1 MSILGNRVLRKED
14 PKFLTVGGS
23 YVDDLEIPGAAWVT
37 YVRSPEA
44 HARIARIDTAAALGA
59 PGVLDVFTASDLQ
72 LPPLPMELPMLN
84 PAMAR
89 PLLADGVVRFVGEA
103 VAAVV
108 AETKAQARDGAD
120 LVEVEYEPLPV
131 VVDPEESAAS
141 ETLLFEAAGS
151 NVALELSFGR
161 DEALFDAC
169 EVVVTQR
176 AVNQRLAPCPLEVRA
191 AAARVEEDGRL
202 TFWVSSQN
210 PFAARELLAKVLEI
224 EPEKIRVIAP
234 DVGGGFGS
242 KIFSYPEELL
252 VAWMAVR
259 LGRPVRWTETRSE
272 SMVSLGHGRAQVQQ
286 ITIGGARDGTVS
298 SYRLEII
305 QDAGAYSALG
315 TFLPMFTR
323 TMLTG
328 TYDIEKAECNAVSVV
343 TNTTPIVAY
352 RGAGRPEAA
361 AAIERALDLFAAE
374 ISMDPAEVRRRN
386 LVMGTAPFPFTT
398 PTGTV
403 YDIGDYGKALEMLL
417 AAAGYDELRAE
428 QATRRLSNEPVQL
441 GLGLAVYVEV
451 TNGLPGGEFSSV
463 EIRPDGT
470 ALVKTG
476 TSSHGQ
482 GHATAWSMLVAE
494 TLGLRLEDVEVVHS
508 DTDLVAR
515 GLGTYASRSLQTAGV
530 AARQAASEVLDLAK
544 QLASDLLEADPA
556 DIVVSEAGGGLHVA
570 GSPSPHLG
578 WSELAESAARNGS
591 PLAAEVD
598 FVPSGPTFP
607 FGAHLAVVE
616 VDTDTGKVVLRRLV
630 AVDDAGR
637 IVNPLLAEGQVHG
650 GLAQGVAQALLEE
663 FSYDA
668 NGNPLTSTLAD
679 YTFIS
684 AAELPSFETFSMET
698 PTPVNQL
705 GAKGI
710 GESGT
715 IGSTPAVQ
723 NAVVDALSHLGV
735 RHVDMPTTPERVW
748 RAITAAQGGNP
759 AVEAP

>member
-1 MSILGNRVLRKED
+1 VSILGNRVIRKED

-23 YVDDLEIPGAAWVT
+23 YVDDLDLPGAAWVA

-44 HARIARIDTAAALGA
+44 HARISRIDTAAARGA
-59 PGVLDVFTASDLQ
+59 PGVLEVFTASDVDLA
-72 LPPLPMELPMLN
+72 PLPMQLPMLN
-84 PAMAR
+84 AAMAR
-89 PLLADGVVRFVGEA
+89 PLLADGVVRFVGDV

-108 AETKAQARDGAD
+108 AETKAQARDAAD
-120 LVEVEYEPLPV
+120 LVEVEYESLPV
-131 VVDPEESAAS
+131 LVDPETSATSA
-141 ETLLFEAAGS
+141 TLLFAEAGS

-161 DEALFDAC
+161 DESLFDGC
-169 EVVVTQR
+169 EVVVTR
-176 AVNQRLAPCPLEVRA
+176 RMVNQRLAPCPLEVRA
-191 AAARVEEDGRL
+191 SAARVEKDGRL
-202 TFWVSSQN
+202 TFWVSSQG
-210 PFAARELLAKVLEI
+210 PFAARDLLAGVLGL

-234 DVGGGFGS
+234 DVGGGFGA
-242 KIFSYPEELL
+242 KIFCYPEELL
-252 VAWMAVR
+252 VAWMAIR

-272 SMVSLGHGRAQVQQ
+272 SMVGLGHGRAQVQHV
-286 ITIGGARDGTVS
+286 TIGGSRDGTVS
-298 SYRLEII
+298 AYRLEII
-305 QDAGAYSALG
+305 QDSGAYPALG
-315 TFLPMFTR
+315 AFLPMFTR

-328 TYDIEKAECNAVSVV
+328 TYAIEKAECNSVSVV

-361 AAIERALDLFAAE
+361 AAIERAMDLFAAE

-403 YDIGDYGKALEMLL
+403 YDIGDYGRALEKVL
-417 AAAGYDELRAE
+417 AAAGYDELRGE
-428 QATRRLSNEPVQL
+428 QATRRLSNQSVQL

-463 EIRPDGT
+463 AIRPDGT
-470 ALVKTG
+470 ALVRTG

-515 GLGTYASRSLQTAGV
+515 GMGTFASRSLQTAGV
-530 AARQAASEVLDLAK
+530 AARQAATQVLGMAK
-544 QLASDLLEADPA
+544 ELASDLLEADPA
-556 DIVVSEAGGGLHVA
+556 DIVVSEAGGGLQVA
-570 GSPSPHLG
+570 GSPSAHRG
-578 WSELAESAARNGS
+578 WSELAEAAAQKGS
-591 PLAAEVD
+591 PLEAEVD
-598 FVPSGPTFP
+598 FNPPGPSFP

-616 VDTDTGKVVLRRLV
+616 VDTETGQVVLRRLV

-637 IVNPLLAEGQVHG
+637 IVNPLLAEGQIHG
-650 GLAQGVAQALLEE
+650 GVGQGVAQALLEE

-668 NGNPLTSTLAD
+668 HGNPLTSTLAD

-698 PTPVNQL
+698 PTPLNEL

-735 RHVDMPTTPERVW
+735 RHVEMPTTPERVW
-748 RAITAAQGGNP
+748 RAIA
-759 AVEAP
+759 EAGAGR